1 MRKLL
6 ALVASLSALVI
17 FAVPASAETVL
28 NQTMSAQFTAPG
40 PCPPF
45 ESIAVSFTGHEVLH
59 VTIDTTR
66 AFHVGDD
73 FNFQDTKGVGLVTG
87 AQYVGAGGDWF
98 NFNGQLG
105 SAPQVFNDV
114 FVMNIIAQGSLPNFK
129 AHGLLH
135 VTVNPD
141 GTITSSIDNFS
152 FACQS

>member
-1 MRKLL
+1 MRKFL
-6 ALVASLSALVI
+6 ALVASLGALVI
-17 FAVPASAETVL
+17 FAVPASAETVF

-59 VTIDTTR
+59 VTIDTTG

-73 FNFQDTKGVGLVTG
+73 FNLQDTKGVGLVTG
-87 AQYVGAGGDWF
+87 AQYVGTGGDWF
-98 NFNGQLG
+98 SFNGQLG
-105 SAPQVFNDV
+105 SVPQEFKDV
-114 FVMNIIAQGSLPNFK
+114 FVMNILAQGSLPNFTGH
-129 AHGLLH
+129 AVLH

-141 GTITSSIDNFS
+141 GTITSFVNNFS